1 MGETQGGTTDKQIGF
16 LKLLADRV
24 GADYAEDIW
33 RAADRKRLQTQIAA
47 AKPFK
52 KGNHTHAARE
62 EVIFRIGVEN
72 KIGYKEG
79 VQRCECGAARSAIV
93 DRAGVVTI
101 ASPWVLSGYLVDY
114 LVAYDTLEGPMTD
127 AELSEFNGPRL
138 DDAEALAGR
147 WAAPMTFSE
156 VKHLYETL
164 PVIPKW
170 GEHARLVPAHTQEG

>member
-1 MGETQGGTTDKQIGF
+1 MALTRHRPPLEKNRRRKQKRPRPLHRPKQRWGDTGGTTDKQIGF

-114 LVAYDTLEGPMTD
+114 LVAYDTLEG
-127 AELSEFNGPRL
+127 
-138 DDAEALAGR
+138 
-147 WAAPMTFSE
+147 
-156 VKHLYETL
+156 
-164 PVIPKW
+164 
-170 GEHARLVPAHTQEG
+170 Q